1 MSKINTR
8 DKFKSKLKKITS
20 KLGFGETA
28 SIKINLDDYK
38 TLVDNNSEQIVNI
51 NLKTKS

>member
-8 DKFKSKLKKITS
+8 DKFKYKLKKITS

-28 SIKINLDDYK
+28 QIKINLDDYK
-38 TLVDNNSEQIVNI
+38 TLVDNNSEQKITNV
-51 NLKTKS
+51 KHR

>member
-8 DKFKSKLKKITS
+8 NKFKSKLKKITS

-28 SIKINLDDYK
+28 SIRINLDDYK
-38 TLVDNNSEQIVNI
+38 TLIDKNCEQIVNI

>member
-8 DKFKSKLKKITS
+8 DKFKSKLKKISS

-28 SIKINLDDYK
+28 SIRIKDDYK
-38 TLVDNNSEQIVNI
+38 TLIDNNSEQKITNV
-51 NLKTKS
+51 KHR